1 MKWAVLFTQLML
13 YSKSVTHTDA
23 LKCLIMNKIYPL
35 LRHTYYGWKMTAL
48 IKPDPG
54 ALRVGDVAES
64 SRRFSSKPVSVQNKK
79 KSAKGKILKLRC
91 LMQHPKT
98 KEIIF
103 RYFPPGF
110 QLNVRFSNFTV
121 LILQNLID
129 QKVSVF
135 PWQIQRNPHNPSKLV
150 TRIIVMIKLLEKCV
164 TEIYFISGK
173 TQPEVLA

>member
-1 MKWAVLFTQLML
+1 MSCALYTINAILKISDSHGCLEMFNNEQDLPIIEAYILWMKNDCF
-13 YSKSVTHTDA
+13 
-23 LKCLIMNKIYPL
+23 NKTRSRCITSWWCS
-35 LRHTYYGWKMTAL
+35 RIFQKVFFETSQC
-48 IKPDPG
+48 
-54 ALRVGDVAES
+54 AE
-64 SRRFSSKPVSVQNKK
+64 QK

>member
-1 MKWAVLFTQLML
+1 
-13 YSKSVTHTDA
+13 
-23 LKCLIMNKIYPL
+23 
-35 LRHTYYGWKMTAL
+35 MTAL

-135 PWQIQRNPHNPSKLV
+135 P
-150 TRIIVMIKLLEKCV
+150 
-164 TEIYFISGK
+164 
-173 TQPEVLA
+173 